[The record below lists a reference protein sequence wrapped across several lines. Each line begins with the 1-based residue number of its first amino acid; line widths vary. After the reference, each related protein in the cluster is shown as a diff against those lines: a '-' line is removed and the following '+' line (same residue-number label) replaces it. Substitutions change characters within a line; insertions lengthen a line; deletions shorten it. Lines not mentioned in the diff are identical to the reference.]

1 MQCAS
6 SMAKNEIGTRFS
18 QSIVSARASRSG
30 ERYSSRYSPFA
41 GVAHHLGLLLLGDR
55 AVQQRRAEFPFA
67 RAAPPDP
74 ASARSAAKPRPP
86 FAPRAARRQL
96 ITQRLAAARRHH
108 DASIATSQQAAHNAF
123 LQRTER
129 AISPVAAQRCENI
142 FLRNHLKQYKSPR
155 VSRRCPR
162 HIHPDKKI
170 FADAKNGLEL
180 SDVGQSASGAVE
192 IRDCHSSRTLARH
205 SAAFSRSHGGNI
217 CAFRLLRLGGGVA
230 PMAAPPRVVA
240 SGFCDWLR
248 RDDGRLRRF
257 IVPQRTSR
265 PVIIG

>member
-1 MQCAS
+1 MRFVDGEHRNRHALEPVDCLRTRQPLRR
-6 SMAKNEIGTRFS
+6 EI
-18 QSIVSARASRSG
+18 QQPV
-30 ERYSSRYSPFA
+30 SPFA
-41 GVAHHLGLLLLGDR
+41 GVGNHLGLLLLGDR
-55 AVQQRRAEFPFA
+55 AVQQRRVDSHLPELHHLILHQRDQRRNHDHRFFLEQ
-67 RAAPPDP
+67 
-74 ASARSAAKPRPP
+74 RS
-86 FAPRAARRQL
+86 RQL

-108 DASIATSQQAAHNAF
+108 DASIVTIQQAAHNAF
-123 LQRTER
+123 LQWTER

-217 CAFRLLRLGGGVA
+217 CAFRLLRLAGGVA

-240 SGFCDWLR
+240 SGFRDWLR